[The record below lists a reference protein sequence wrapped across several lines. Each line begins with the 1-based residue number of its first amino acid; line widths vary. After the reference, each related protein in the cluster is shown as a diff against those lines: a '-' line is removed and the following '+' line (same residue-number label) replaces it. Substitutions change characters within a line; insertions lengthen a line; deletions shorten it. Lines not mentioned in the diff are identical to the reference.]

1 MLFLGARVAHVVSS
15 SLTAETLVL
24 ILRSRV
30 IIDFLFACD
39 DFPHSVDSS
48 LGTVLLSVS
57 LSAAHGH
64 VELYIL
70 LLGQCSRGFL
80 LKYSIENVLIFT
92 SSDSL
97 LP

>member
-30 IIDFLFACD
+30 IDFLFACD
-39 DFPHSVDSS
+39 VFPQSVDSS
-48 LGTVLLSVS
+48 LGPILLSVS

-64 VELYIL
+64 VEVYIL
-70 LLGQCSRGFL
+70 LVGQCSRGFL